1 LEENIMQI
9 SDLVP
14 PISLPDIN
22 GNTWHPSSAEGRI
35 LLLNFWS
42 ADCPHSKRVDEVLS
56 PNLKQ
61 WGDRVVYAVVNSN
74 ANEAMDLIQTTSLE
88 RHLPLVLLD
97 RQQTLTNL
105 LDARTTPHFFVFGSS
120 GRLVYQGGFDDTSFQ
135 QRTAKRL
142 YLVEAVNALISGL
155 EPEIKQA
162 PPFGC
167 SIVRFSEI
175 AG

>member
-35 LLLNFWS
+35 LVLNFWS
-42 ADCPHSKRVDEVLS
+42 AECPHSKRVDEVLS

-74 ANEAMDLIQTTSLE
+74 ANEAMDLIQTTSRE
-88 RHLPLVLLD
+88 RHLQLVLLD
-97 RQQTLTNL
+97 RQQTLANF
-105 LDARTTPHFFVFGSS
+105 LDARTTPHFFVFDIQGL
-120 GRLVYQGGFDDTSFQ
+120 LVYQGGFDDTSFR
-135 QRTAKRL
+135 QRTATRL
-142 YLVEAVNALISGL
+142 YLVEAVNALLSGQD
-155 EPEIKQA
+155 PAIKES
-162 PPFGC
+162 PPYGC
-167 SIVRFSEI
+167 SIVRFSGI
-175 AG
+175 MG